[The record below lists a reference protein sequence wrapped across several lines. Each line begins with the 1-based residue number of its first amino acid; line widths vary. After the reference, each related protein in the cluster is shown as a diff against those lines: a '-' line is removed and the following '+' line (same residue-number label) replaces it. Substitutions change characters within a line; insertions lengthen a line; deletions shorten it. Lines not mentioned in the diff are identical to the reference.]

1 MQVHL
6 NRSKVSPL
14 PSEISSNFLVECKR
28 QKHTMHSSTAT
39 AMTIHIAACHFFNN
53 GEKFLLRCSNLYML
67 TACQNKICCK
77 RACCF
82 PDIKSPLQSQTGV
95 RENVLTRSFKDNR
108 GFRDF
113 QFQFYLTFSITLDI
127 SRVFEVGSQ
136 PLNPGWVIV
145 FCTSE
150 NSTPQCLSPPRNINS
165 LNWYL

>member
-1 MQVHL
+1 
-6 NRSKVSPL
+6 
-14 PSEISSNFLVECKR
+14 
-28 QKHTMHSSTAT
+28 MHSSTAA
-39 AMTIHIAACHFFNN
+39 AMTVHIAACHFFNN
-53 GEKFLLRCSNLYML
+53 GEKFLLLGQVIDGSCGNLSLSNFNAHFNSTCSNLYML
-67 TACQNKICCK
+67 TVCQNKICCK

-82 PDIKSPLQSQTGV
+82 PDIKSPLQSQRGV
-95 RENVLTRSFKDNR
+95 RENVLTRSFKENR

-113 QFQFYLTFSITLDI
+113 QFQFYLIFSITLDI
-127 SRVFEVGSQ
+127 LRVFEVGSQ

>member
-1 MQVHL
+1 
-6 NRSKVSPL
+6 
-14 PSEISSNFLVECKR
+14 
-28 QKHTMHSSTAT
+28 
-39 AMTIHIAACHFFNN
+39 
-53 GEKFLLRCSNLYML
+53 ML
-67 TACQNKICCK
+67 TVCQNKICCK

-82 PDIKSPLQSQTGV
+82 PDIKSPLRSQTGV
-95 RENVLTRSFKDNR
+95 RENVLTRSFKENR

-127 SRVFEVGSQ
+127 SRVFEVG

-165 LNWYL
+165 LNWYLWTVRKICQNAKGSPSRRKPEALRIFVSSSCNRYRNMLQ